1 MIEYLNRLDTDLFLF
16 LNGFHSPFWDR
27 VMWFVSGKLE
37 WLPLN
42 IILAGWLIY
51 KFRWKAVLVFIFT
64 ALLITASDQL
74 SVKMFKEVF
83 HRLRPCR
90 NEEIMDLVYIVNG
103 YCAGKYSFVSS
114 HAANSFALAAFTS
127 LILKNRAYSWFIYSW
142 AAVVSYS
149 RIYLGVHYPGDVL
162 GGAVLGIVVGLLVY
176 WLYKYVGS
184 LEVVKRIFIESTKKQ
199 ITNPK

>member
-16 LNGFHSPFWDR
+16 LNGFNSPFWDR

-37 WLPLN
+37 WLPLY

-83 HRLRPCR
+83 QRLRPCR
-90 NEEIMDLVYIVNG
+90 NEEIIDLVYIVNG

-162 GGAVLGIVVGLLVY
+162 GGAVLGIGVGVMLWLLY
-176 WLYKYVGS
+176 RYVSS
-184 LEVVKRIFIESTKKQ
+184 LEVVRRILMESTK
-199 ITNPK
+199 

>member
-37 WLPLN
+37 WLPLY

-83 HRLRPCR
+83 QRLRPCR

-162 GGAVLGIVVGLLVY
+162 AGAMLGIVVGLLVY
-176 WLYKYVGS
+176 WLYKYVSS
-184 LEVVKRIFIESTKKQ
+184 LEVLSHPL
-199 ITNPK
+199 NPPKGGL

>member
-16 LNGFHSPFWDR
+16 LNGFNSPFWDR

-37 WLPLN
+37 WLPLY

-83 HRLRPCR
+83 QRLRPCR

-162 GGAVLGIVVGLLVY
+162 GGAVLGVVVGVLVY
-176 WLYKYVGS
+176 WLYKYVSS
-184 LEVVKRIFIESTKKQ
+184 LEVVNESL
-199 ITNPK
+199 